1 MVSSLGVGVAAWY
14 VPVIIKRFTETWD
27 ARLSLADDANEKLKG
42 ILEGTD

>member
-27 ARLSLADDANEKLKG
+27 ARLRMADDTNEKLKR
-42 ILEGTD
+42 ILEGDE